1 MPGDMYQ
8 ERTGPEWCTHKEEDI
23 IMQDKLP
30 HSGVTESHSYIDLG
44 AVTPEAYAISEK
56 SRKMARLAIGDD
68 TPEDRIR
75 QRCSIAVGDFAMA
88 TLLRFQN
95 DPIPV
100 LISALARNAPIFTDI
115 RMVNLGIQKKRH
127 SCPIVCALDYG
138 QDLANEQGITRTS
151 AGFIALNER
160 LNDSIIVIG
169 NAPSSLLSVCR
180 LIGDGVR
187 PAVVIG
193 TPVGFVNA
201 AESKEVLRRLDVP
214 SISNEGTR
222 GGTPVAVAAI
232 NECITMHVER
242 HCEDNRF

>member
-1 MPGDMYQ
+1 
-8 ERTGPEWCTHKEEDI
+8 
-23 IMQDKLP
+23 MQDKLP

-44 AVTPEAYAISEK
+44 AITPEAYAISEK
-56 SRKMARLAIGDD
+56 SRKMARQAIGDG

-95 DPIPV
+95 DPVPV
-100 LISALARNAPIFTDI
+100 LLSALTLSAPVFTDI
-115 RMVNLGIQKKRH
+115 RMVNFGIQKKGH

-138 QDLANEQGITRTS
+138 QDLAREQGITRTS
-151 AGFIALNER
+151 AGFITLKKD

-169 NAPSSLLSVCR
+169 NAPSSLLSVCQ
-180 LIGDGVR
+180 LVETGIR
-187 PAVVIG
+187 PAVIIG

-232 NECITMHVER
+232 NECITIHVER
-242 HCEDNRF
+242 HKDDNKI

>member
-1 MPGDMYQ
+1 M
-8 ERTGPEWCTHKEEDI
+8 TSEES
-23 IMQDKLP
+23 LP
-30 HSGVTESHSYIDLG
+30 HGDTTGSTYIDLG

-56 SRKMARLAIGDD
+56 SRKFARETIGNA

-88 TLLRFQN
+88 PLLRFQYE
-95 DPIPV
+95 PV
-100 LISALARNAPIFTDI
+100 PEVLAALARNAPIFTDI
-115 RMVNLGIQKKRH
+115 RMVNLGIQKKGH

-138 QDLANEQGITRTS
+138 QEMAMGQGITRTS
-151 AGFIALNER
+151 AGFLALNEQ
-160 LNDSIIVIG
+160 LNGSIIVIG

-180 LIGDGVR
+180 LIRKGIR

-201 AESKEVLRRLDVP
+201 AESKVELRKCRVP

-232 NECITMHVER
+232 NECITIFVEN
-242 HCEDNRF
+242 HGAKGVVPGI